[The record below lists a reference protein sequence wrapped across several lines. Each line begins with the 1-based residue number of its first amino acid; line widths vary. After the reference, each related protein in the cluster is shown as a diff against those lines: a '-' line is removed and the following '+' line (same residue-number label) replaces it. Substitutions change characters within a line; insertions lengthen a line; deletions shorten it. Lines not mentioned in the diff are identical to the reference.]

1 MKKLIVVSVIFAL
14 VASAAF
20 AEAALGGQ
28 LMIGTTLLKGDDV
41 ENSNVEMGGM
51 QYHEAKMSATFGDAK
66 GGGKLV
72 FTVGNDNAY
81 GGGLGNAW
89 KTAWGFLYWRPLPI
103 FRMQVGVNAD
113 GDFGAAQISGW
124 GFTGEAKNSVGAIS
138 DYMNWGGG
146 NEWWPTW
153 IFQSALTR
161 RGNAFYPGTG
171 DLANVNFQF
180 FPIDALTITAV
191 LPIGDGIADSGN
203 GNIQNALMQLADF
216 HLNVKYS
223 IEDVG
228 IAQLSFVG
236 KGGLG
241 AETVVESK
249 TELNYWEEEETI
261 ETVRTKTY
269 DKSNSIGNIYASFY
283 LTAIAGMNMELGL
296 VYGLPWTSPSEI
308 VEDKKTGEDVEIGK
322 LENDG
327 YLGIGIGYRLD
338 NGGPFTFKTR
348 INARFGGKKGVLHEV
363 VDSDGKVELNANG
376 TKKTKV
382 TDMNTVVYAHVLPCY
397 KITNDLWAFLY
408 AGMSMEMFELYDGA
422 RIGWFVNPYIWVRAA
437 EGLRFW
443 AGVQVYQDGRRIDK
457 FGASDDAALTWR
469 VPFGFNFYF

>member
-14 VASAAF
+14 VAGAAF

-28 LMIGTTLLKGDDV
+28 LMIGTTLLTGDDSKNEAGDFKDV
-41 ENSNVEMGGM
+41 IMGGQ

-72 FTVGNDNAY
+72 FTSGTDNAY
-81 GGGLGNAW
+81 GGGLG
-89 KTAWGFLYWRPLPI
+89 TGYVRTWGFLYWRPLPV

-146 NEWWPTW
+146 NTWWPTW

-161 RGNAFYPGTG
+161 KGNGFYPGTG
-171 DLANVNFQF
+171 DLANVNFQL
-180 FPIDALTITAV
+180 FPIDALTLTFV
-191 LPIGDGIADSGN
+191 LPIGGGLADSGDG
-203 GNIQNALMQLADF
+203 GNQPVGMQLADF
-216 HLNVKYS
+216 HFNAKYT

-241 AETVVESK
+241 SSTEVVEK
-249 TELNYWEEEETI
+249 DGKKVTETI
-261 ETVRTKTY
+261 KQDEKASV
-269 DKSNSIGNIYASFY
+269 GNLYGSFY
-283 LTAIAGMNMELGL
+283 LTAIAGMNAELGL
-296 VYGLPWTSPSEI
+296 VYGLPWKNSTTEL
-308 VEDKKTGEDVEIGK
+308 D
-322 LENDG
+322 NDG
-327 YLGIGIGYRLD
+327 YLGVGVGFRLD
-338 NGGPFTFKTR
+338 DGGPFTFKTR
-348 INARFGGKKGVLHEV
+348 INARFGGKTGALIGTYNK
-363 VDSDGKVELNANG
+363 DG
-376 TKKTKV
+376 TFKKDVAEEMPTL
-382 TDMNTVVYAHVLPCY
+382 VYAHILPCY

-408 AGMSMEMFELYDGA
+408 AGVGIESFQQYEGMRF
-422 RIGWFVNPYIWVRAA
+422 GWFVNPYVWVRAA

-443 AGVQVYQDGRRIDK
+443 AGLQIYQDGRRAGE
-457 FGASDDAALTWR
+457 FGSTAETDSPVTWR